1 MLIDLKN
8 CPIDD
13 TELSVD
19 ICIVGAGPAG
29 ITIARE
35 LIDSDKKILL
45 VESGGIKEDRQ
56 ALSLYDGYSIGHPLE
71 LTFGRYRIL
80 GGSSVMWGG
89 RCALLD
95 RMDFEHREWI
105 PRSGWPISYDELAP
119 YYEKAVRTCNFNEE
133 WKELSDVQSILKV
146 ELPTLKSGNLVP
158 FVCGID

>member
-89 RCALLD
+89 AMCATRSHGFRTS
-95 RMDFEHREWI
+95 RMDTEIR
-105 PRSGWPISYDELAP
+105 LA
-119 YYEKAVRTCNFNEE
+119 YFVR
-133 WKELSDVQSILKV
+133 
-146 ELPTLKSGNLVP
+146 
-158 FVCGID
+158 